1 MDEAGKIVLGIE
13 LGSDNISKQLKQIM
27 KGLENDATEGLKHAL
42 KNIEGN
48 AVSDLKNLGK
58 TVEKETAA
66 TVEKA
71 GSKVKET
78 ATAAVNNTGK
88 SVKKKT
94 SKTLK
99 EVGKTVEKETTA
111 TVEKIGNKAKK
122 SAANVV
128 KDIGKNIKSKLSSSL
143 KDVDKNL
150 EKDTSSV
157 LSGIGR
163 KITTVIGIASLIKF
177 SSECLELGSNLTEVQ
192 NVVDTTFT
200 TMNND
205 LNAWAKNALKE
216 FGLSETKAKN
226 YAATLGAMS
235 QSMGMTEKVAYDMGT
250 AVSGLAGDVAS
261 FYNLDADD
269 AYSKLKGI
277 WTGETEALKSLGVVM
292 TQTALDQYALNNGFG
307 KTTAKMTEQEKLM
320 LRYQYVTNALSKTTG
335 DFAKTQDSWANQT
348 RILQLR
354 WESIKATL
362 GQGLINVLTPV
373 LKLINNLVERV
384 SVLAE
389 RFSSFTAAVFGDAS
403 GGSNTL
409 DSIADSANNTASGI
423 DNITSSAIQATKELA
438 GFDKINKL
446 GTENVSSTGSTGS
459 TGEQTGTSY
468 GQQMTKRLTDS
479 IGDINIGEV
488 VKSFNEFIAKT
499 IKEIDWYGIGNSI
512 GEFLHSI
519 DWLGIFASLVDIVS
533 EALTGGF
540 ELWIGALEEAPI
552 ETALITTMA
561 LWKFTNLGKKVGD
574 LVGGSIGSYTLKA
587 LVAAI
592 GGYKIGNIIYE
603 AISGEEIKM
612 TMSEQIGYLLDYA
625 FGSQD
630 TSIITEQ
637 TQRMIN
643 AAMTEMSDA
652 LIEAMSLSDY
662 SYIDELAEKYFAL
675 SQKKIFTNSD
685 LDLLKQYR
693 TELEKLGFSAP
704 QYIDDM
710 TNAWKGNK
718 EAIDNATKEAIK
730 HQKILDINSAIDKLK
745 NGELSGKE
753 AIEKLKKDMAY
764 GALEDF
770 SKLDQSTLDK
780 LYDKASK
787 RGWNAVVDYDFGY
800 GSEYLESD
808 LYVYKQI
815 MMVEEQIKKSEKERL
830 TLVKELFGVMTDLS
844 NNKLYN
850 MENGSSIT
858 GNSLKFLNQFTNYG
872 RNKTEKKS
880 LLNVDIKEAIKEL
893 SIFKMKKDEATKKKE
908 VQINIDRSSATYGF
922 NEFRNDIDGVI
933 KSSSKK
939 INKGFN
945 AIKPK
950 ISVDTKT
957 ASGNI
962 GTFVRYA
969 NRSLSKVNTSD
980 FKEKLNELTK
990 KRNISINFDKTSVID
1005 KIKTFGSDVDRI
1017 VRETGNKGS
1026 LWSKTFANSI
1036 ISHKSLVEK
1045 SMDILVNSINGKT
1058 KAIKSDFSFELNG
1071 DSVTS
1076 GFRKF
1081 ATKMSSILKS
1091 IGSSKKT
1098 DFSLGNFV
1106 TNSFMKI
1113 RALASGGYVKPNTPQ
1128 LALIGDN
1135 KHQGEVV
1142 APENKL
1148 KEMAMEAVRAAGT
1161 GYNKEILDTL
1171 RLILQ
1176 VIQAMDLNIVIDG
1189 KKLKDI
1195 IVAKINEQTKHTGVC
1210 EIIV

>member
-1 MDEAGKIVLGIE
+1 MDEAGKIVLGIQIDT
-13 LGSDNISKQLKQIM
+13 DNISKQLQLGAKNVERSTNSIFSGM
-27 KGLENDATEGLKHAL
+27 GTKMGAL
-42 KNIEGN
+42 IG
-48 AVSDLKNLGK
+48 
-58 TVEKETAA
+58 TAA
-66 TVEKA
+66 LV
-71 GSKVKET
+71 
-78 ATAAVNNTGK
+78 
-88 SVKKKT
+88 
-94 SKTLK
+94 
-99 EVGKTVEKETTA
+99 
-111 TVEKIGNKAKK
+111 
-122 SAANVV
+122 
-128 KDIGKNIKSKLSSSL
+128 
-143 KDVDKNL
+143 
-150 EKDTSSV
+150 
-157 LSGIGR
+157 
-163 KITTVIGIASLIKF
+163 KF
-177 SSECLELGSNLTEVQ
+177 SSECLSLGSNLTEVQ

-205 LNAWAKNALKE
+205 LNAWSKNALKE

-226 YAATLGAMS
+226 YAATLGSMS
-235 QSMGMTEKVAYDMGT
+235 ESMGLTEKAAYDMGT
-250 AVSGLAGDVAS
+250 TVAGLAGDVAS

-269 AYSKLKGI
+269 AFSKLKGI

-373 LKLINNLVERV
+373 LRLINNLVERV

-423 DNITSSAIQATKELA
+423 DNVTESAIQATKELA

-446 GTENVSSTGSTGS
+446 GTDSNSSTGMTGS
-459 TGEQTGTSY
+459 NGGEQVSASY

-479 IGDINIGEV
+479 IGDINIGDV

-499 IKEIDWYGIGNSI
+499 IKDVDWEGIGNSI
-512 GEFLHSI
+512 GKFLKAI
-519 DWLGIFASLVDIVS
+519 DWSGIFVSLVDVVS

-540 ELWIGALEEAPI
+540 KLWIGALEEAPI

-574 LVGGSIGSYTLKA
+574 LVGGSIGGYTLKA

-630 TSIITEQ
+630 TSIITEK

-662 SYIDELAEKYFAL
+662 SYIDELAEKYFSL
-675 SQKKIFTNSD
+675 SQKKIFTDSD

-693 TELEKLGFSAP
+693 TELEKLGFSGS
-704 QYIDDM
+704 QYIDDV

-718 EAIDNATKEAIK
+718 EAIDNATKEAIRY
-730 HQKILDINSAIDKLK
+730 QKILDINSAIDKLK

-753 AIEKLKKDMAY
+753 LIEKLKKDMAY
-764 GALEDF
+764 GAFEDF
-770 SKLDQSTLDK
+770 SKLDQSTLAE
-780 LYDKASK
+780 LYEKAGN
-787 RGWNAVVDYDFGY
+787 RGWNSVVDYDFGY

-830 TLVKELFGVMTDLS
+830 DLIKDFFGVITNLS
-844 NNKLYN
+844 NNKFFN
-850 MENGSSIT
+850 FENSSSII
-858 GNSLKFLNQFTNYG
+858 GNSLKFINQLTNYG
-872 RNKTEKKS
+872 SNKAERKS
-880 LLNVDIKEAIKEL
+880 LLNVDVKEAMKEL

-908 VQINIDRSSATYGF
+908 VQINIDKSSATYGF
-922 NEFRNDIDGVI
+922 NDFRNDIDEVI

-950 ISVDTKT
+950 ILVDTKT

-962 GTFVRYA
+962 GTFIRYTK
-969 NRSLSKVNTSD
+969 RSLSNVNTSNL
-980 FKEKLNELTK
+980 KEKLNELTR
-990 KRNISINFDKTSVID
+990 KRKVNIDFDKTSIFEKV
-1005 KIKTFGSDVDRI
+1005 KVFSNDVDKL
-1017 VRETGNKGS
+1017 VRDTGNKGS
-1026 LWSKTFANSI
+1026 LWSKIFANSI
-1036 ISHKSLVEK
+1036 ISQKSLVEK

-1058 KAIKSDFSFELNG
+1058 KGIKSDFSFELNG

-1076 GFRKF
+1076 GFGKF
-1081 ATKMSSILKS
+1081 ATKMSNILKS

-1098 DFSLGNFV
+1098 DFSLGNFM

-1142 APENKL
+1142 APEDKL
-1148 KEMAMEAVRAAGT
+1148 REMALSAVKAAGT
-1161 GYNKEILDTL
+1161 GYSKEILDTL

-1210 EIIV
+1210 EIII